1 MVNIE
6 PKKASS
12 AVYAI
17 NYHII
22 WVTKYRKKVLTPEI
36 QATLDTILSTICDT
50 KGWDLIES
58 QSMPDHVHIFL
69 SVTPFE
75 KPVDIVKILKGV
87 TAKQIYALH
96 PELRSSLRRGHLW
109 SPSYYIGSAGHVS
122 GEVIQR
128 YIREQQSKDGRCN

>member
-1 MVNIE
+1 MIIME

-36 QATLDTILSTICDT
+36 QKSLDTIVSTICDT
-50 KGWDLIES
+50 KGWTLIES
-58 QSMPDHVHIFL
+58 QSMPEHIHIFL
-69 SVTPFE
+69 SATPFE

-87 TAKQIYALH
+87 TAKQLYAIH
-96 PELRSSLRRGHLW
+96 PELRNSLRRGHLW
-109 SPSYYIGSAGHVS
+109 SPSYYIGSAGNVS
-122 GEVIQR
+122 AEIIER